1 MKVTKSMPILQ
12 IRLEKDQQK
21 VQGRC
26 QRGTELMFHTQNA
39 KNVPKE

>member
-26 QRGTELMFHTQNA
+26 QRGTRIDVPHPESENL
-39 KNVPKE
+39 PKE